1 MKRRIKILLIPLA
14 VLLAFLVGFFIYVS
28 DYYHADSSAHEAF
41 VSDDKVTVTALA
53 HGTFFDGP
61 GEGDALIFYPGGK
74 VDENAYGPLLH
85 QLAGQ
90 GVDVFLVAM
99 PCRLAI
105 LGINRADD
113 IISSYRYDRWFIGGH
128 SLGGAAAAMYAADHP
143 ELSGTILLAA
153 YPTSQLDKQDL
164 QLVIYGSQDGVL
176 NLEKLNDSRKY
187 ASDNYCE
194 YEIAGANHAQFGNYG
209 PQKGDGQP
217 EMSRQQQ
224 QQLTVQYIIDAL
236 RQK

>member
-1 MKRRIKILLIPLA
+1 MKKRKKYLLIPLV
-14 VLLAFLVGFFIYVS
+14 VLLALLAGFFIYVS
-28 DYYHADSSAHEAF
+28 DYYRADASASAAF
-41 VSDDKVTVTALA
+41 VSDEQVTVTALT
-53 HGTFFDGP
+53 HVTFFDGP

-105 LGINRADD
+105 LGVDRADD
-113 IISSYRYDRWFIGGH
+113 SISSYRYDRWFIGGH

-153 YPTSQLDKQDL
+153 YPTRQLDKEDL

-176 NLEKLNDSRKY
+176 NFEKLSGSHQY
-187 ASDNYCE
+187 ASDNYLE
-194 YEIAGANHAQFGNYG
+194 YRLEGGNHCQFGDYG
-209 PQKGDGQP
+209 FQKGDGQP
-217 EMSRQQQ
+217 EMTRQQQ

-236 RQK
+236 RQ